1 MTNRKTEA
9 SADQWKR
16 SLMRRMETKVGCS
29 LQEQLHKD
37 EVEEAEFNGAQTEF
51 ELSKELFQSLHNRPI
66 ISLST
71 VTGNQDVLNAPCL
84 VLSNVITDS
93 FGWIE
98 DFPIEDTVSAMKHSH
113 QQQLHIGTDVPKF
126 MSDLKVLLLSFLAGQ
141 IKFDSFGIV
150 IVNDVLIID
159 QGCFRLLIAPP
170 PQIYWLKWFDQLII
184 LVKFIDL
191 IPTGVEKRLD

>member
-1 MTNRKTEA
+1 MNIVSGKEDCMKQLDQWADKIRAQINMTYDQLQLEINFYHRKTEA
-9 SADQWKR
+9 STDQWKR
-16 SLMRRMETKVGCS
+16 SLMQRMETKVGCS

-84 VLSNVITDS
+84 VLPNVITDS

-98 DFPIEDTVSAMKHSH
+98 DFPIEDTVSAMEHSH
-113 QQQLHIGTDVPKF
+113 QQQLHIGTDV
-126 MSDLKVLLLSFLAGQ
+126 SHETADGEYNL
-141 IKFDSFGIV
+141 DS
-150 IVNDVLIID
+150 
-159 QGCFRLLIAPP
+159 QH
-170 PQIYWLKWFDQLII
+170 
-184 LVKFIDL
+184 
-191 IPTGVEKRLD
+191 